1 VVRSPAMGTRKK
13 LAAAVELG
21 RRGGLKR
28 VKKGF
33 AMMKPEDLAATVER
47 AVAARR
53 AKMTPDERSAVAK
66 KAAAARWGKRP
77 ASKKQPGKKPE

>member
-1 VVRSPAMGTRKK
+1 MATRKK

-28 VKKGF
+28 VEKGF
-33 AMMKPEDLAATVER
+33 AMMKPEDLAATVEK

-53 AKMTPDERSAVAK
+53 AKMTPEERTAVAK
-66 KAAAARWGKRP
+66 KGAAARWGK
-77 ASKKQPGKKPE
+77 KTGKKRLE

>member
-1 VVRSPAMGTRKK
+1 VVRSPTMATRKK

-33 AMMKPEDLAATVER
+33 AMMKPEELAATVEK

-53 AKMTPDERSAVAK
+53 AKMTPEERSAVAK
-66 KAAAARWGKRP
+66 KGAAARW
-77 ASKKQPGKKPE
+77 AKKTAGKKRT

>member
-1 VVRSPAMGTRKK
+1 VVRSPAMGRRKK

-33 AMMKPEDLAATVER
+33 AMMKPEELAATVEK

-53 AKMTPDERSAVAK
+53 AKMSPEQLTAVGKKGAAGRWAK
-66 KAAAARWGKRP
+66 KTA
-77 ASKKQPGKKPE
+77 GKKRLQ

>member
-1 VVRSPAMGTRKK
+1 MGTRKK

-33 AMMKPEDLAATVER
+33 AMMKPEDLAATVEK
-47 AVAARR
+47 AVAGRR
-53 AKMTPDERSAVAK
+53 AKMSPEDRSAVAK
-66 KAAAARWGKRP
+66 KAAAARWGKKTG
-77 ASKKQPGKKPE
+77 KKQPE

>member
-1 VVRSPAMGTRKK
+1 MGTRKK

-33 AMMKPEDLAATVER
+33 AMMKPEDLAATVEK

-53 AKMTPDERSAVAK
+53 AKMSPEDRSAVAK
-66 KAAAARWGKRP
+66 KAAAARWGKKTG
-77 ASKKQPGKKPE
+77 KKQAE